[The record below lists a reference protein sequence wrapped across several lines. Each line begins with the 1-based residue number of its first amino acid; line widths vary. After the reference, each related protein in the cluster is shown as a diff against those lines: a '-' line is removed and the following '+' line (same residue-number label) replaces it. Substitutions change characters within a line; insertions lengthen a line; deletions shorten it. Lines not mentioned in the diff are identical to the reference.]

1 MNCDNE
7 TEEAKE
13 MANER
18 DILDINCVA
27 DVNPI

>member
-1 MNCDNE
+1 MNRDKK

-18 DILDINCVA
+18 DILDIMVLWTLI
-27 DVNPI
+27 P